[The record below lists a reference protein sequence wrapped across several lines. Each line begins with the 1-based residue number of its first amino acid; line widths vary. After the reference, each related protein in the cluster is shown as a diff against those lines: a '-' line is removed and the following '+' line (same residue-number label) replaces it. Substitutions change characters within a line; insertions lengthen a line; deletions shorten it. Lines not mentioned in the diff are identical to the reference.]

1 MRDVLRRQPLPP
13 TSSPATRAS
22 GGESRARAPPA
33 LPLRDAR
40 ARRVQPAPAAFPL
53 PTRQP
58 PALPSAL
65 QRALPPPTARFRSFG
80 LLRGA
85 PLTYPIFLYR
95 LSSLLLPPSCLS
107 RSSHPGCT
115 HSLPTLGA
123 LCCIFGSWACG
134 YLSRARLPAQSLG
147 AEAGSSFTFP
157 SAPGRV
163 SATPRSCVRPHPA
176 SRAFGVGAA
185 PRGAAGHPRLQAPK
199 RLLGVAPGKLTF
211 RGHCPAWAPQW
222 ARGLWEDDCARG
234 GRALRSWPQ
243 HLQGEGQRG
252 NEGAL
257 LTNQSGTPGPSCCCF
272 PTASKVG
279 VVLQKALLKAF

>member
-1 MRDVLRRQPLPP
+1 MLSTPLCISMYE
-13 TSSPATRAS
+13 SSVILIGVGVSSVKAD
-22 GGESRARAPPA
+22 G
-33 LPLRDAR
+33 LL
-40 ARRVQPAPAAFPL
+40 VW
-53 PTRQP
+53 QP
-58 PALPSAL
+58 PHLIP
-65 QRALPPPTARFRSFG
+65 
-80 LLRGA
+80 
-85 PLTYPIFLYR
+85 
-95 LSSLLLPPSCLS
+95 
-107 RSSHPGCT
+107 T
-115 HSLPTLGA
+115 HSHRD
-123 LCCIFGSWACG
+123 
-134 YLSRARLPAQSLG
+134 LSRARLPAQSLG